1 MAKFTFE
8 PNHTTGA
15 PTEVGL
21 AMAITADKGN
31 ICDGCGE
38 ENQSLFSPFD
48 DQKYG
53 HYCDVCLDGME
64 GDIAER
70 EEYDSLADDY

>member
-1 MAKFTFE
+1 MSE
-8 PNHTTGA
+8 Q
-15 PTEVGL
+15 
-21 AMAITADKGN
+21 N
-31 ICDGCGE
+31 ICDGCSE
-38 ENQSLFSPFD
+38 ESQSLFSPFD

-70 EEYDSLADDY
+70 EELDSLADDYF